1 LRGVIMNIKL
11 VREDFTE
18 ESTIGEMFVNGVFNC
33 YTLEDK
39 VRETEPKVYGKT
51 AIPYGHYNVV
61 INWSNRFQKYMPL
74 LLNVPDFEGIRIHP
88 LNKASETEGCIGVGM
103 VRGKNFIGQSRVA
116 YNNLMKILRVVEK
129 KEKIFIEIT
138 KKGE

>member
-1 LRGVIMNIKL
+1 MNIKL

-18 ESTIGEMFVNGVFNC
+18 ESTIGEMFVNGVFQC

-39 VRETEPKVYGKT
+39 VREGVKVPGKT
-51 AIPYGHYNVV
+51 AIPFGLYQVV
-61 INWSNRFQKYMPL
+61 INFSNRFQKYMPL

-138 KKGE
+138 KEGE

>member
-1 LRGVIMNIKL
+1 MNIKL

-18 ESTIGEMFVNGVFNC
+18 ESTIGEMFVNNQFFC
-33 YTLEDK
+33 YALEDK
-39 VRETEPKVYGKT
+39 VREGVKVPGET
-51 AIPYGHYNVV
+51 AIPFGLYQVV
-61 INWSNRFQKYMPL
+61 INFSNRFQKYMPL

-138 KKGE
+138 KEGE